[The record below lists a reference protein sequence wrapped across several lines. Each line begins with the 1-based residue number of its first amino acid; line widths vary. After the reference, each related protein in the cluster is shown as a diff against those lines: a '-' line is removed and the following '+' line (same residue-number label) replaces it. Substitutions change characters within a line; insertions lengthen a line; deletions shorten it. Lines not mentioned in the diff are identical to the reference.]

1 MFYENITVDIDAG
14 IRDFQELANKWGQG
28 FVKGYCHVEPIF
40 KECIQYM
47 KRELHF
53 SALVVVVRGMRSFM

>member
-28 FVKGYCHVEPIF
+28 FVKGYCHEEPIIR
-40 KECIQYM
+40 KCNI
-47 KRELHF
+47 
-53 SALVVVVRGMRSFM
+53 